1 MLQRRCRW
9 TAENVHYNNPD
20 FSGSARFVLL
30 SHALKHWL
38 YNELSVFILYQFALH
53 SVLYLET
60 KCGFSPRGETAFSF
74 PKQSY
79 SGFSQSMVFAIF
91 KTLHFTFSY
100 VPLSVLTSF
109 LVYQKFCPVFS
120 GTFPGLPWRPS
131 GLMKATSSSIST
143 PTTITSP
150 HISPRAQPGLQSP
163 SVTPVL
169 LYILLQCVSYIWYCS
184 ALRNFVTS

>member
-60 KCGFSPRGETAFSF
+60 KCGFSPRGETAFGF

-79 SGFSQSMVFAIF
+79 SGFSQSIVFAIF

-169 LYILLQCVSYIWYCS
+169 LYILLQCVSYISYCS

>member
-9 TAENVHYNNPD
+9 TAKNVHCNNPD

-30 SHALKHWL
+30 SHALNDWL

-53 SVLYLET
+53 FVFYLET
-60 KCGFSPRGETAFSF
+60 KCGFPPRGETAVGF

-79 SGFSQSMVFAIF
+79 SGLSQSIVFAIF

-120 GTFPGLPWRPS
+120 GHFPGLPWRPS
-131 GLMKATSSSIST
+131 GLMKATSSISI
-143 PTTITSP
+143 PTAITSP
-150 HISPRAQPGLQSP
+150 HISPHAQPGLQSP
-163 SVTPVL
+163 SVL
-169 LYILLQCVSYIWYCS
+169 LYILLQCVSYISYCS